1 MAESLYKRLL
11 RASFWGDKDTLAS
24 FLLTG
29 WLFSLVLD
37 DVSLPSV
44 CVSVLW
50 FDPVRVGAVSTT
62 DAFVVAEA
70 LDAFVEA
77 AAGLG

>member
-29 WLFSLVLD
+29 WLFSVVLD

-44 CVSVLW
+44 CVSLLW
-50 FDPVRVGAVSTT
+50 NESVTVGAVSTT
-62 DAFVVAEA
+62 GVFVDVEA

-77 AAGLG
+77 AAGLV